1 MLTSDEIQLQLK
13 DVRQAMQ
20 LEREHQFVDIQGRK
34 KRFSKFIFESLNAL
48 GPYLMGPTR
57 KNSKD
62 FELLLQGLRHYNMA
76 DLQTRMKLLE
86 KVTGLFDSAKDEQ
99 EAFHNRRGIARYD
112 GKNPAEI
119 DVQYL
124 KGVGPN
130 IAKMLYRLDI
140 RTIQDLLH
148 YYPKRY
154 LDYQN
159 RTSISQ
165 LAEGQDAM
173 IIATVKS
180 VSVHMAKGKNL
191 GFLTVLVTD
200 QTGTFPATWLYAKSS
215 LQTLHS
221 HKSRFPVGAEVIL
234 TGKVRYDS
242 YKHKLAMER
251 PDVEFLSMATT
262 TDDTSADTANRL
274 HSGRI
279 VPVYALVE
287 GLSHKLLRRAIH
299 HALLDYLGGMS
310 DPLQPTLRQQEGL
323 IDIQT
328 AIEQIHFPD
337 SQSAYEAA
345 RERLVFDEFFALQLR
360 LACMRQAFQSEV
372 HGLQIQCKQGG
383 LVDKVVQSL
392 PFRLTRAQR
401 RVLDEISMDLSHPK
415 AMYRLLQGDVGS
427 GKTIVALLTLLMAVE
442 NGYQGV
448 LMAPTEILAEQ
459 HARTF
464 VNLLTP
470 FGIRV
475 GVFLGKAGLKERR
488 ELRQSLLN
496 GQIQIAIGTHAL
508 IQDDVVFQNLG
519 IVVVDEQHRFGVRQ
533 RLTLKKKGDN
543 PQMLS
548 MTATPIP
555 RTLAM
560 SVYGDMDVSILDEL
574 PPGRTPI
581 KTVVFHGKRQRE
593 EAYQLI
599 QQQVRIGRQA
609 YIVFPMIEESE
620 TLTAKAATVV
630 YEELRHTVFANL
642 KLGLLHGKLSS
653 DERDRIMGKFL
664 AKEMDVLI
672 ATTVIEVGVD
682 VPNATVMIIENAERF
697 GLSQLH
703 QLRGRVGRS
712 SHQSYCVLLSESRGE
727 EAIARLEIMATHE
740 DGFYIAEKDL
750 EIRGPGE
757 FLGTRQS
764 GLPQF
769 SLANLITDQDLLEK
783 AKSAAFRLVAEDP
796 GLLHHLELKAVVFQ
810 SNESELGSI
819 LTAG

>member
-1 MLTSDEIQLQLK
+1 MLTQDEIQLQLK
-13 DVRQAMQ
+13 DVRQAIQ
-20 LEREHQFVDIQGRK
+20 LEREHQYVDIQGRK
-34 KRFSKFIFESLNAL
+34 KRFSKFMFESMNAL
-48 GPYLMGPTR
+48 GPYLTGPTR
-57 KNSKD
+57 KNSKE

-76 DLQTRMKLLE
+76 DLQVRMRLLD
-86 KVTGLFDSAKDEQ
+86 KVIGLFDSAKQEQ
-99 EAFHNRRGIARYD
+99 ESFANKRGIAHYD
-112 GKNPAEI
+112 GKNPSEI

-140 RTIQDLLH
+140 RTVQDLLH
-148 YYPKRY
+148 YYPKSY

-159 RTSISQ
+159 RVPISQ

-173 IIATVKS
+173 IVATVKS
-180 VSVHMAKGKNL
+180 ASVHMAKGKNL

-200 QTGTFPATWLYAKSS
+200 QSGTIPVTWLYAKTSM
-215 LQTLHS
+215 QTLHS
-221 HKSRFPVGAEVIL
+221 NKARFPVGAEVIL

-242 YKHKLAMER
+242 YKHRLVMER
-251 PDVEFLSMATT
+251 PDVEFLSMA
-262 TDDTSADTANRL
+262 SAEDSNSAETANRL

-279 VPVYALVE
+279 VPVYGLVE
-287 GLSHKLLRRAIH
+287 GLSHKLLRRAISN
-299 HALLDYLGGMS
+299 ALNDYLGGMS
-310 DPLQPTLRQQEGL
+310 DPLPQALRQEEGL
-323 IDIQT
+323 VDIQT

-337 SQSAYEAA
+337 AHTAYEAA

-360 LACMRQAFQSEV
+360 LASTRQAFQSEI
-372 HGLQIQCKQGG
+372 HGLQIHCKQGG
-383 LVDKVVQSL
+383 LVDTAIQSL
-392 PFRLTRAQR
+392 PFRLTKAQR
-401 RVLDEISMDLSHPK
+401 RVLEEISADLSSPQ

-442 NGYQGV
+442 NGYQAA

-470 FGIRV
+470 LGVRV
-475 GVFLGKAGLKERR
+475 GVFLGKSGVRERR
-488 ELRQSLLN
+488 ALRQSLLN
-496 GQIQIAIGTHAL
+496 GQIQIAVGTHAL

-533 RLTLKKKGDN
+533 RLTLKKKGNN
-543 PQMLS
+543 PQMLT

-560 SVYGDMDVSILDEL
+560 AVHGDMDVSILDEL

-581 KTVVFHGKRQRE
+581 QTVVFKGKRERDQ
-593 EAYQLI
+593 AYQLV
-599 QQQVRIGRQA
+599 QQQILLGRQA

-620 TLTAKAATVV
+620 TLSAKAATVA
-630 YEELRHTVFANL
+630 YEELRYGIFANL
-642 KLGLLHGKLSS
+642 KLGLLHGKLTA
-653 DERDRIMGKFL
+653 DERDRVMASFL
-664 AKEMDVLI
+664 AREIDVLI
-672 ATTVIEVGVD
+672 ATTVVEVGVD

-712 SHQSYCVLLSESRGE
+712 SHQSYCVLMTESRAE
-727 EAIARLEIMATHE
+727 ESLMRLDIMAHHE

-769 SLANLITDQDLLEK
+769 SLANLITDQALLEK
-783 AKSAAFRLVAEDP
+783 AKLAAQRIITEDP
-796 GLLHHLELKAVVFQ
+796 GLLHHPALREVVFQ
-810 SNESELGSI
+810 TSNDLGQV
-819 LTAG
+819 LTSG